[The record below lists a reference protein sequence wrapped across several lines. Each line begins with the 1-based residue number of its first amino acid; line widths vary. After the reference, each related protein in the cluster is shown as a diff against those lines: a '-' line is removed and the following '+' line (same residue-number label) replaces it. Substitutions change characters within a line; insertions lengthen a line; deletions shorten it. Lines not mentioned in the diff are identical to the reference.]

1 VQRARQH
8 RFTEML
14 GFASLFAGIGI
25 SILLAALAHHLA
37 ADTKNALVVIMGVL
51 SILAAVREAYAF
63 KKADKELIKQYRF
76 MQRIFDEARKALART
91 ADIAE
96 QRAILHALGEAALAE
111 HAEWAL
117 MHRQRPLEHGRM

>member
-1 VQRARQH
+1 
-8 RFTEML
+8 ML
-14 GFASLFAGIGI
+14 GFASLLAGIGI
-25 SILLAALAHHLA
+25 SIVLAALAHRLA
-37 ADTKNALVVIMGVL
+37 ADTKNTLVVIMGVL

-76 MQRIFDEARKALART
+76 MQRIFDEARKALALT
-91 ADIAE
+91 SNATE